1 VIQPLVLTL
10 REIAAATR
18 RDLSTI
24 HAAINAGHLVTYT
37 VGRRRYA
44 SPAAVQAWLDF
55 LAKESEA
62 GRPVK
67 YRPRTAEKAAKSAP

>member
-1 VIQPLVLTL
+1 MIQPLVLTL
-10 REIAAATR
+10 REIASATR

-55 LAKESEA
+55 LVKESEA

-67 YRPRTAEKAAKSAP
+67 YRPRTAEKAARS